1 VDVFRVPL
9 GRLPL
14 SKLATTDSVG
24 EAVMVGWSRG
34 GDLALFLS
42 QPGDLHT
49 QAIMFR
55 LPDGGDFQQEVPRHS
70 GDYTADGPH
79 SGIY

>member
-1 VDVFRVPL
+1 MGSAWPQRSLNHQPL
-9 GRLPL
+9 RHVEP
-14 SKLATTDSVG
+14 
-24 EAVMVGWSRG
+24 
-34 GDLALFLS
+34 ALFLS
-42 QPGDLHT
+42 QPGDIRT